1 MLRGSVAGLGALAA
15 LSIAGCGGSSGSS
28 SSSSYTLS
36 STQSCLSKAGYQAA
50 AVKNASLPGTGGN
63 LRVKLAKQAALLNPN
78 APRGGNQTGAY
89 VFLVFGKDPTEA
101 LGTEKKAVALAV
113 KSIAASFGSI
123 TPAAVRAGVGVT
135 KNVFYYS
142 TTGPLTKS
150 QRLKV
155 TSCLR

>member
-1 MLRGSVAGLGALAA
+1 MRRGSVASLGALAA
-15 LSIAGCGGSSGSS
+15 LSLAGCGGGGGSS
-28 SSSSYTLS
+28 TYTLS
-36 STQSCLSKAGYQAA
+36 STQSCLTKAGYQAA
-50 AVKNASLPGTGGN
+50 AIKNTSLPGTGGN
-63 LRVKLAKQAALLNPN
+63 LRVKLAKRAALLNPN
-78 APRGGNQTGAY
+78 APRGGNQAGAY
-89 VFLVFGKDPTEA
+89 VFLVFGKDPAEA

-113 KSIAASFGSI
+113 KSITASFGSI